1 MANTLLSSSYLV
13 YSFKVGHYVFFN
25 QLDRSFDLYF
35 YYRTNRMYPST
46 LLHLA
51 RANPFSAPLFTLQ
64 KTEEP
69 SRPAA
74 NGQTRRLAA
83 ASVAGWFP

>member
-1 MANTLLSSSYLV
+1 
-13 YSFKVGHYVFFN
+13 
-25 QLDRSFDLYF
+25 
-35 YYRTNRMYPST
+35 MYPST

-74 NGQTRRLAA
+74 DGQTRRLAA
-83 ASVAGWFP
+83 ASVAGGFSAVKMARFIIYQSCSDLIILSSQKPLLININ